1 MLPTPV
7 FWPGEFH
14 RLYSPWGRKES
25 DTTERLSLDQT
36 RKKCQEDMDNAL
48 LWAQNATLY
57 DPVKVTLPHHL
68 TINELFCSLQGDG
81 LLYNDLLV
89 NQKMKAQN

>member
-1 MLPTPV
+1 
-7 FWPGEFH
+7 
-14 RLYSPWGRKES
+14 
-25 DTTERLSLDQT
+25 
-36 RKKCQEDMDNAL
+36 MDNAL
-48 LWAQNATLY
+48 LWAQNVTLY

-89 NQKMKAQN
+89 NQKMKA